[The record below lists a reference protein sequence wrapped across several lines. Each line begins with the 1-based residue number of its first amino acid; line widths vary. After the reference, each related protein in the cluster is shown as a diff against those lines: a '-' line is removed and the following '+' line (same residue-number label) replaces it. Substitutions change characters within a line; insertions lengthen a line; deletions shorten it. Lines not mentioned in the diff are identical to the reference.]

1 MWGGEASF
9 TPPPPPRLAML
20 SLEAYTGGAPV
31 PKGSGDMSLLP
42 GGGMP
47 SHALNHLTNP
57 GGLQSS
63 RGSSPGVQG
72 VHPRAGGGGSPH
84 PHPHTR
90 LPACPRPVPLIYC
103 SFGRGDGGGQGVA
116 GVSRGW
122 QGSGGP
128 AVARPLLVSGTM
140 TQHRLFARLG
150 G

>member
-1 MWGGEASF
+1 MEKHPS
-9 TPPPPPRLAML
+9 PPPPPRLAML
-20 SLEAYTGGAPV
+20 SLEAYMGCTPV
-31 PKGSGDMSLLP
+31 PKGSRDMSPLP

-47 SHALNHLTNP
+47 SHALNRLTNP
-57 GGLQSS
+57 GGAAEQ
-63 RGSSPGVQG
+63 PGFIARVQG

-84 PHPHTR
+84 PHPHPR

-140 TQHRLFARLG
+140 TRHRLFARLG